1 MLVNHFGELDTKI
14 IVTFI
19 IIIFRS
25 EYRYKQ
31 KSAQSRFTE
40 RVNFSERITRFII
53 SYRVTDIT
61 RRKSN
66 NIFFITIQ
74 F

>member
-31 KSAQSRFTE
+31 KSAQSWNMAIYWTSKF
-40 RVNFSERITRFII
+40 
-53 SYRVTDIT
+53 
-61 RRKSN
+61 
-66 NIFFITIQ
+66 
-74 F
+74 